1 MVSSDSSE
9 GHDQETGSA
18 DSSSRSNYDMPPA
31 SVQHDALAGCDPEF
45 RVDPDSSD
53 DHDQGAFAELYAQ
66 YAPRIFDYLA
76 RMVRNRDDAED
87 LLQATFL
94 RAYEKRHT
102 LRDPGN
108 VQGWLF
114 MIAHNQT
121 MNYFRISR
129 RESPADVEE
138 GFPELKSTDVSPEAG
153 AEAAEAAEIVW
164 SAASSLNLRQYE
176 VIDLTVRQGLSTSEV
191 AVALGIR
198 ASHAAVLIHRARE
211 SLAGA
216 VRDLLVIRN
225 KTRCDQL
232 AMLVP
237 GSVRT
242 LSKTQRATVD
252 QHLRYCAHCKRLS
265 DKLSAPEAVLAG
277 LAPLA
282 LPHHLAVSAGGWRLI
297 ASRSLL
303 SPGDTT
309 LSETTSTYTDARNHP
324 TRHLAHR
331 FVHHLGMSWKTRVIS
346 GLVAVTAIA
355 IGAGF
360 IIHGNL
366 HAGSI
371 SGSLDHQTVDR
382 QSTALSKRHH
392 GTSAQSGGNP
402 LTYSHG
408 FGDVLLI
415 ADVPY
420 GGTVG
425 ASGPSIHKVMLEV
438 VNTFT
443 GKVKKVADFGSGRS
457 LGGELFPD
465 GRHALVIIGSQ
476 NDTQKPAGTSSVYV
490 VNLVDG
496 EVHAVSGIPP
506 APLWDYYFI
515 FRVAGE
521 DVAGLAGPMFTG
533 PTPFEGGVVQIPNGN
548 AWTVTPSG
556 LSKKIWS
563 WSPTTFSTFP
573 NFTKAAG
580 AYSTLSVQPNCY
592 LAQNGTIYMSVT
604 PEYVYPRQH
613 PYVSAEFA
621 ETNGKLQQVLPAGD
635 LIQSVTLLA
644 NGKLAYASP
653 VQESQQDS
661 YSSSR
666 PTPTMKLQTIG
677 LHVGKSV
684 PSSLLLSAVA
694 DQMIVI
700 PGPSSESVTVG
711 METGAD
717 DWKYSVLY
725 PTIRTASLVPLTS
738 FAHDMSPDGV
748 WSPTGSVFVAGIVP
762 VSPAG
767 TPTDLVAVTRSGQVH
782 QLATYPPYTVLTV
795 LGFVSM

>member
-1 MVSSDSSE
+1 
-9 GHDQETGSA
+9 
-18 DSSSRSNYDMPPA
+18 
-31 SVQHDALAGCDPEF
+31 
-45 RVDPDSSD
+45 
-53 DHDQGAFAELYAQ
+53 
-66 YAPRIFDYLA
+66 
-76 RMVRNRDDAED
+76 
-87 LLQATFL
+87 
-94 RAYEKRHT
+94 
-102 LRDPGN
+102 
-108 VQGWLF
+108 
-114 MIAHNQT
+114 
-121 MNYFRISR
+121 
-129 RESPADVEE
+129 
-138 GFPELKSTDVSPEAG
+138 
-153 AEAAEAAEIVW
+153 
-164 SAASSLNLRQYE
+164 
-176 VIDLTVRQGLSTSEV
+176 
-191 AVALGIR
+191 
-198 ASHAAVLIHRARE
+198 
-211 SLAGA
+211 
-216 VRDLLVIRN
+216 
-225 KTRCDQL
+225 
-232 AMLVP
+232 
-237 GSVRT
+237 
-242 LSKTQRATVD
+242 
-252 QHLRYCAHCKRLS
+252 
-265 DKLSAPEAVLAG
+265 
-277 LAPLA
+277 
-282 LPHHLAVSAGGWRLI
+282 
-297 ASRSLL
+297 
-303 SPGDTT
+303 
-309 LSETTSTYTDARNHP
+309 
-324 TRHLAHR
+324 
-331 FVHHLGMSWKTRVIS
+331 
-346 GLVAVTAIA
+346 
-355 IGAGF
+355 
-360 IIHGNL
+360 
-366 HAGSI
+366 
-371 SGSLDHQTVDR
+371 
-382 QSTALSKRHH
+382 
-392 GTSAQSGGNP
+392 
-402 LTYSHG
+402 
-408 FGDVLLI
+408 
-415 ADVPY
+415 
-420 GGTVG
+420 
-425 ASGPSIHKVMLEV
+425 
-438 VNTFT
+438 
-443 GKVKKVADFGSGRS
+443 
-457 LGGELFPD
+457 
-465 GRHALVIIGSQ
+465 
-476 NDTQKPAGTSSVYV
+476 

-717 DWKYSVLY
+717 DWKYSVLN

-767 TPTDLVAVTRSGQVH
+767 TPTDLVAVTRSGQVR

>member
-1 MVSSDSSE
+1 MVSSDSSKD
-9 GHDQETGSA
+9 HDQETGSA
-18 DSSSRSNYDMPPA
+18 GSRSRSSYEMPPA
-31 SVQHDALAGCDPEF
+31 SVHQGALAGPEPGF

-53 DHDQGAFAELYAQ
+53 DHYQDAFAEIYAQ

-94 RAYEKRHT
+94 RAYEKQHT
-102 LRDPGN
+102 LRDPKK
-108 VQGWLF
+108 VKGWLF

-129 RESPADVEE
+129 RESSANVAT
-138 GFPELKSTDVSPEAG
+138 GFPELKSTEVSPEAG

-225 KTRCDQL
+225 RSRCDKL

-237 GSVRT
+237 GSVRS
-242 LSKTQRATVD
+242 LSKTQRASVD
-252 QHLRYCAHCKRLS
+252 QHLRYCTHCRRLS
-265 DKLSAPEAVLAG
+265 DELSAPEAVLAG
-277 LAPLA
+277 IAPLA
-282 LPHHLAVSAGGWRLI
+282 LPHYLSAGAGGWKLI

-303 SPGDTT
+303 SPENST
-309 LSETTSTYTDARNHP
+309 LKHTILKHTNAGNHP
-324 TRHLAHR
+324 SHRFAHR
-331 FVHHLGMSWKTRVIS
+331 IGKSWKIRAIT
-346 GLVAVTAIA
+346 GLIAVTAIA
-355 IGAGF
+355 VGAGF

-366 HAGSI
+366 HSVSV
-371 SGSLDHQTVDR
+371 SGSLHHQTAGR
-382 QSTALSKRHH
+382 QSTALFKQHH
-392 GTSAQSGGNP
+392 GLSAQSGGNP
-402 LTYSHG
+402 LAYSHG
-408 FGDVLLI
+408 FGDVLVI
-415 ADVPY
+415 VDVPY

-425 ASGPSIHKVMLEV
+425 ASGPSIHKVILEV
-438 VNTFT
+438 VNTVT
-443 GKVKKVADFGSGRS
+443 GKVKIVTNFGPGRS

-476 NDTQKPAGTSSVYV
+476 NDTQEPAGTSSVYV
-490 VNLVDG
+490 VDLIDG
-496 EVHAVSGIPP
+496 KVQAVSGITP
-506 APLWDYYFI
+506 APLWNYYFT

-521 DVAGLAGPMFTG
+521 DAVGLAGPMFTG
-533 PTPFEGGVVQIPNGN
+533 TIPLDGGVVQQIPNGN
-548 AWTVTPSG
+548 VWTVTPSG
-556 LSKKIWS
+556 SSNRIWS
-563 WSPTTFSTFP
+563 WSPATFLTFP
-573 NFTKAAG
+573 NFTQAAG
-580 AYSTLSVQPNCY
+580 AYSALSVQPDCY
-592 LAQNGTIYMSVT
+592 LTQNGTIYMSVT
-604 PEYVYPRQH
+604 PEYAHPEHH
-613 PYVSAEFA
+613 PYVSADFA
-621 ETNGKLQQVLPAGD
+621 ETYGKLQQVLPVGD

-653 VQESQQDS
+653 VQGSQQNG
-661 YSSSR
+661 YSSAR
-666 PTPTMKLQTIG
+666 PTQTMELQTIG
-677 LHVGKSV
+677 LHVGRSV

-694 DQMIVI
+694 DQMIVM
-700 PGPSSESVTVG
+700 PGPSPESVTVG
-711 METGAD
+711 IETGAD
-717 DWKYSVLY
+717 DWKYSVLN
-725 PTIRTASLVPLTS
+725 PTTRTASLAPLTS

-748 WSPTGSVFVAGIVP
+748 WSPTGSIFVTGIVP
-762 VSPAG
+762 ASPAG
-767 TPTDLVAVTRSGQVH
+767 TPTNLVAVTRSGQVR